1 MQLGSPELPTGRK
14 TLALRLGPRESSS
27 IEETHERNGV
37 SMFTNIL
44 LAVDTSERSR
54 KAVSTAAELARSTG
68 GAVHVIH
75 VRPLLATGRGGPQD
89 VDMSELEHNV
99 AEDVCQELQSGG
111 IEATFSRVASYHGD
125 TGHKIVEAAQERT
138 ADLIVV
144 GSRGHSEIPSVLL
157 GSVAHKVVHLA
168 DCPVLIVR

>member
-1 MQLGSPELPTGRK
+1 
-14 TLALRLGPRESSS
+14 
-27 IEETHERNGV
+27 
-37 SMFTNIL
+37 MFTNIL

-54 KAVSTAAELARSTG
+54 KAVATAADLARSTG

-99 AEDVCQELQSGG
+99 AENVCRELQATG

-125 TGHKIVEAAQERT
+125 TGHKIVEAAHDRGV
-138 ADLIVV
+138 DLIVV
-144 GSRGHSEIPSVLL
+144 GSRGHSEIPSILL

-168 DCPVLIVR
+168 SCPVLIVR